1 MPSRLLPPNKVE
13 TSVLVNQ
20 WQQIMPRNL
29 IFLKLSHLVVEVGG
43 VYFNAPE
50 KIPAFAVLVA
60 AWRYFERTV
69 IDGCIRIQLCSC
81 RPSFR

>member
-1 MPSRLLPPNKVE
+1 
-13 TSVLVNQ
+13 
-20 WQQIMPRNL
+20 MPRNL

-60 AWRYFERTV
+60 AWRYFERTHRCLHSDSV
-69 IDGCIRIQLCSC
+69 VLLQAELRVGHGNASAAQRSIERKDHFLIGE
-81 RPSFR
+81 